1 MTYSLRSFVAKVT
14 VLKQDIGEVWHAYLD
29 IDEEDTAEEKVEKVE
44 DVVSASL
51 AYFIQDWWMAIAFA
65 ALVVGMNALHFT
77 IWQIFLAGWAYDIV
91 CAMYFVILDHHK
103 GIDLTLGSNT
113 RRSLDVLK
121 EKSRPLWILVLTGI
135 LSKASVWDGPE
146 RVVMI
151 FRKEINTWWRVTV
164 VITLLAALQAAFWQ
178 AMWTWGYETVD
189 GDADP
194 LYMIIAIAV
203 WYILAVKRYFSRTG
217 WGDTS
222 SD

>member
-1 MTYSLRSFVAKVT
+1 MTNSLRSIVAKVT
-14 VLKQDIGEVWHAYLD
+14 VLKQGIGEVWHAYLD
-29 IDEEDTAEEKVEKVE
+29 IEEEDTSEERVEKVE
-44 DVVSASL
+44 DVVSVSL
-51 AYFIQDWWMAIAFA
+51 LYFIHDWWMAIAFA
-65 ALVVGMNALHFT
+65 ALVVGMNAFHFA
-77 IWQIFLAGWAYDIV
+77 IWQTFLAGWAYDIG
-91 CAMYFVILDHHK
+91 CALYFIVLAHRTGK
-103 GIDLTLGSNT
+103 DLTLGSNT
-113 RRSLDVLK
+113 RRSLDVLRAR
-121 EKSRPLWILVLTGI
+121 SRLAWLLVLSGI

-151 FRKEINTWWRVTV
+151 FRKEISTWWRVGV
-164 VITLLAALQAAFWQ
+164 VVLLLAAFQAAFWQ

>member
-14 VLKQDIGEVWHAYLD
+14 VLKQDIGEVWNAYLD
-29 IDEEDTAEEKVEKVE
+29 IDEEDTTEEKVEKVE

-51 AYFIQDWWMAIAFA
+51 SYFIHDYWMAIAFA
-65 ALVVGMNALHFT
+65 ALVVGMSALHFA
-77 IWQIFLAGWAYDIV
+77 IWQIFLAGWAYDII
-91 CAMYFVILDHHK
+91 CAMYFIILAHRTGK
-103 GIDLTLGSNT
+103 DLTLGSNT

-121 EKSRPLWILVLTGI
+121 AKSRPAWLLVVSGI

-151 FRKEINTWWRVTV
+151 FRKEIDTWWRVGATV
-164 VITLLAALQAAFWQ
+164 ALLAALQAAFWQ
-178 AMWTWGYETVD
+178 ALWTWGYETVD

-203 WYILAVKRYFSRTG
+203 WYILAVKRYFSHTG